1 MPGRWGDSSESRW
14 SSERERL
21 EQEKRRKEFD
31 NQKPGTR
38 RRPSW
43 REGTASSTPA
53 VPTEPAEVPE
63 SPEPERPAAETGE
76 RQATVGRKWRD
87 SVDPAVVEGPGLP
100 NLPGDDE
107 TSGGGRSGKGI
118 LIFGAVLFLLMG
130 VLAFTPIGPLG
141 SDHDTPSPT
150 PTEPL
155 ALVPTAPEQDPDR
168 AGEPTTAPVERPAD
182 AETVVCI
189 DPGHGGWDFGRQR
202 HQGDYDQPWFN
213 ESEVNLGMAI
223 MLRDELTS
231 RGATVVMT
239 RETGTAVNI
248 FGDDV
253 NGDGRT
259 ILDGAQDGDR
269 DELQARIN
277 ICNDAGADILVSLHL
292 NGHDNPAANGYE
304 VLYTGDREF
313 GDKNLDLATAIYR
326 QIGSAYND
334 VGFETQP
341 RGAKDDINL
350 DAETHEF
357 GSEQHLVLTGPAVT
371 NPDYSIVPSNMPGVI
386 IEPVFIS
393 NQDDAN
399 FIVVPENQRLLAT
412 AYADGIMDYF
422 EKYPG

>member
-31 NQKPGTR
+31 NQKPGAR

-53 VPTEPAEVPE
+53 GPTEPEEIPE
-63 SPEPERPAAETGE
+63 SPTPERPAVGPGE

-87 SVDPAVVEGPGLP
+87 SVDPQAVEGPGLP
-100 NLPGDDE
+100 NLPGDDD
-107 TSGGGRSGKGI
+107 TSNGGRNGKGI
-118 LIFGAVLFLLMG
+118 LIFGAVLFLLMAA
-130 VLAFTPIGPLG
+130 LAFTPIGPLG
-141 SDHDTPSPT
+141 SNHDDSSPT

-155 ALVPTAPEQDPDR
+155 ALIPTAPEQDPNR

-202 HQGDYDQPWFN
+202 QEGDYDQPWFN

-223 MLRDELTS
+223 MLRNELTS
-231 RGATVVMT
+231 RGVTVVMT

-292 NGHDNPAANGYE
+292 NGHDNPSANGYE

-334 VGFETQP
+334 AGFETQP
-341 RGAKDDINL
+341 RGTKDDINL

-371 NPDYSIVPSNMPGVI
+371 NPDYSIVPSNMPGAI
-386 IEPVFIS
+386 IEPVFIT

-399 FIVVPENQRLLAT
+399 FIVVPDNQRRLAA